1 MMTDR
6 LGTVLVFGAGGQVG
20 RELIQRSAPQGFAV
34 LGLTHADV
42 DIADREA
49 VASTMRRHRPDI
61 IVNAAAYTA
70 VDKAETDLDRAYA
83 VNEAGPR
90 NLALAAKDSGAV
102 LVHLSTDYVFDGCK
116 TDAYVEDDLVA
127 PASAYGRSKEAG
139 ERGVRETMPRHLIV
153 RTAWVYA
160 AHGTNFLKTM
170 ARLAREREVVGVV
183 ADQHGTPTAAADL
196 ADALLAILPRLQKQD
211 AAFGTF
217 HLTNAGRTTW
227 HGFAAAIF
235 AGLAR
240 QGGRVPRLEAIGTAD
255 YPTPARRPA
264 MSVLDCR
271 KIADAYG
278 VKLRPWQEAVE
289 ATLEVLLGRELERG
303 GT

>member
-1 MMTDR
+1 MTDR
-6 LGTVLVFGAGGQVG
+6 LRTVLVFGAGGQVG
-20 RELIQRSAPQGFAV
+20 RELTQRPALPGFAIH
-34 LGLTHADV
+34 GLTHADA

-49 VASTMRRHRPDI
+49 IERAVQRYRPDI

-70 VDKAETDLDRAYA
+70 VDKAETDPDRAFA

-90 NLALAAKDSGAV
+90 TLALAAKAIDAM

-116 TDAYVEDDLVA
+116 TDAYVEDDPVA
-127 PASAYGRSKEAG
+127 PVSAYGRSKETG
-139 ERGVRETMPRHLIV
+139 ERAVRETIPRHLIL

-160 AHGTNFLKTM
+160 AHGSNFLRTM
-170 ARLAREREVVGVV
+170 VRLARERDMVRVV
-183 ADQHGTPTAAADL
+183 ADQHGTPTSAADL
-196 ADALLAILPRLQKQD
+196 ADAIVAMLPQLGETN
-211 AAFGTF
+211 AFGTF

-227 HGFAAAIF
+227 HGFAQTIF
-235 AGLAR
+235 ADLAR
-240 QGGRVPRLEAIGTAD
+240 RGSPVPRLEAITSAE
-255 YPTPARRPA
+255 YPTATRRPA

-278 VKLRPWQEAVE
+278 IRLRPWQEAAG
-289 ATLEVLLGRELERG
+289 ATLDALLARDMERG